1 MATMASSPRAYLAF
15 VGGTAWLAF
24 AIHAVAAPGVAWGF
38 FNTGLYNALIVLA
51 CLVCLARAVRVR
63 AERAAWLALAAAL
76 CSWTAG
82 DLYYALAFTDSA
94 AVPFPSW
101 SDAGYLGFYPF
112 ASVSLALLVRSRVG
126 RLSASAWLDGL
137 VAGFG
142 TAAVGAGIVLA
153 PLLRATHG
161 PTAAVVTNLA
171 YPIGDTLLIALV
183 VCVFAASGWRPG
195 STWLAIAAGLVASTL
210 ADTLYL
216 TQVASNS
223 YVEGTLLDALWPAG
237 LLLLAGAAWQPER
250 RRRVRRQSQ
259 ALLAPGLFGLAAI
272 ATGVYDHFAQVN
284 AFAAAATAATLLCL
298 MARAAVAMLENR
310 RLLRQSQHEAVS
322 DALTGLGNRR
332 KLTQDLARVFAGAQ
346 TSPGLLALFDL
357 DGFKNYNDRFG
368 HPAGDAILQRLTV
381 KLDSLVATVGGAAYR
396 MGGDEFCV
404 LLPLAPDTETTLAQC
419 RVALSETGDDFAISA
434 SCGSVAL
441 PAEASAP
448 EQALR
453 LADQRLYASKNSN
466 RISALSQS
474 KDVLVRVLAER
485 QSMLAA
491 HAGHVADLAELTARR
506 LGLPPQQV
514 AETRLA
520 AELHDVGKAA
530 IPDAILNKPGPL
542 DENEWRFM
550 RRHSLIGERIVSAA
564 PALSSVARIIR
575 SSHERVDGRGYPDG
589 LSGDDIP
596 LTARVVAVADAFDAM
611 TSRRPYV
618 EPKTAADALAELR
631 RCAGTQFDPV
641 VVSAFAE
648 VVLDGAVAEA
658 LSRCAPEPAPQREER
673 VELPH
678 A

>member
-1 MATMASSPRAYLAF
+1 
-15 VGGTAWLAF
+15 
-24 AIHAVAAPGVAWGF
+24 
-38 FNTGLYNALIVLA
+38 
-51 CLVCLARAVRVR
+51 
-63 AERAAWLALAAAL
+63 
-76 CSWTAG
+76 
-82 DLYYALAFTDSA
+82 
-94 AVPFPSW
+94 
-101 SDAGYLGFYPF
+101 
-112 ASVSLALLVRSRVG
+112 
-126 RLSASAWLDGL
+126 
-137 VAGFG
+137 
-142 TAAVGAGIVLA
+142 
-153 PLLRATHG
+153 
-161 PTAAVVTNLA
+161 
-171 YPIGDTLLIALV
+171 
-183 VCVFAASGWRPG
+183 
-195 STWLAIAAGLVASTL
+195 
-210 ADTLYL
+210 
-216 TQVASNS
+216 
-223 YVEGTLLDALWPAG
+223 
-237 LLLLAGAAWQPER
+237 
-250 RRRVRRQSQ
+250 
-259 ALLAPGLFGLAAI
+259 
-272 ATGVYDHFAQVN
+272 
-284 AFAAAATAATLLCL
+284 
-298 MARAAVAMLENR
+298 
-310 RLLRQSQHEAVS
+310 
-322 DALTGLGNRR
+322 
-332 KLTQDLARVFAGAQ
+332 
-346 TSPGLLALFDL
+346 
-357 DGFKNYNDRFG
+357 
-368 HPAGDAILQRLTV
+368 
-381 KLDSLVATVGGAAYR
+381 

-564 PALSSVARIIR
+564 PALSSVA
-575 SSHERVDGRGYPDG
+575 
-589 LSGDDIP
+589 SGDDIP

-658 LSRCAPEPAPQREER
+658 LSRGAPEPAPQREER